1 VTTAIVVHYVGATRQ
16 SRSVAASLVADLVSE
31 GHRVIVADISDFT
44 TINQDFPPRWVARL
58 LGHKVFPNAF
68 EAALAAAGAE
78 HRLLTRSSNPGDGT
92 IPPESA
98 EDIAIAIESELLTY
112 FRRESLEP
120 STGYIRWLR
129 SRLTQQ
135 AKATYASLSAVFASE
150 APDLVLVPNGR
161 TSRQKAARKA
171 AEHAG
176 ASVEFYEMGRAQGD
190 HYYRGTTQP
199 HDRLASQAEI
209 AEVTHHLSPGEI
221 TALAES
227 WQRERM
233 SPNSATNSFSALWTH
248 SAGAPKS
255 ATSPT
260 QAPRKAVFFSSSADE
275 FLAFGP
281 MWNIDSWTSQFEAFD
296 LIMSH
301 FEGQGVSLEMRLHP
315 NLTGKSR
322 FYFRETVESVK
333 ELITRHPGLTVHWHN
348 SSVNSYELIKNTN
361 YVVAERS
368 TIALEANLLG
378 KPVWINQAAQ
388 WDLIADVRQVLS
400 REDITAEVMTPWA
413 VDSTPAQRFVAYWMV
428 QEKPLR
434 FSWRDWA
441 TWNPDT
447 ATTALKV
454 ALLFVP
460 NPWRHRAH
468 VLGLEWAKIQNS
480 FFRG

>member
-1 VTTAIVVHYVGATRQ
+1 
-16 SRSVAASLVADLVSE
+16 
-31 GHRVIVADISDFT
+31 
-44 TINQDFPPRWVARL
+44 
-58 LGHKVFPNAF
+58 
-68 EAALAAAGAE
+68 
-78 HRLLTRSSNPGDGT
+78 
-92 IPPESA
+92 
-98 EDIAIAIESELLTY
+98 
-112 FRRESLEP
+112 
-120 STGYIRWLR
+120 
-129 SRLTQQ
+129 
-135 AKATYASLSAVFASE
+135 
-150 APDLVLVPNGR
+150 
-161 TSRQKAARKA
+161 
-171 AEHAG
+171 
-176 ASVEFYEMGRAQGD
+176 
-190 HYYRGTTQP
+190 
-199 HDRLASQAEI
+199 
-209 AEVTHHLSPGEI
+209 
-221 TALAES
+221 
-227 WQRERM
+227 M

-255 ATSPT
+255 ATSAT
-260 QAPRKAVFFSSSADE
+260 QAPKKAVFFSSSADE

-296 LIMSH
+296 LMMSH

-322 FYFRETVESVK
+322 SYFHETVQSVK

-348 SSVNSYELIKNTN
+348 SSVNSYELIKGAD

-454 ALLFVP
+454 ALLFVA